1 MTKMIVIGDET
12 TVTGMKLAGLKN
24 CRRATEENVTDVVRN
39 VPHDVDII
47 VISARLRN
55 KARDALSKMKEKM
68 VIEIPDEEGG
78 GEDMVSRMIRDV
90 IGFETS

>member
-12 TVTGMKLAGLKN
+12 TVTGMKLAGLKD
-24 CRRATEENVTDVVRN
+24 CKRATEENVVEIVRN

-47 VISARLRN
+47 VISARLRK
-55 KARDALSKMKEKM
+55 KAMDTLSKMKEKT

-78 GEDMVSRMIRDV
+78 SEDMVARMIRDV
-90 IGFETS
+90 IGFDTS